1 MEHFLQTGT
10 GTTDN
15 NLPDYFQQYQNVIK
29 MDPVEQKNLM
39 DNYQTLEPISSQIGL
54 DNDLKTNA
62 LLEFA
67 LKNPRQYIKLRTD
80 YLTKLKKDINLHF
93 QKVYNQ
99 LRVSSPAIEA
109 RNQSLIECQKYY
121 KIELDRLET
130 MYPSKFGDQSLKNEI
145 QRQLA
150 QNRLNLSN
158 DAATNAATNAETNIN
173 L

>member
-80 YLTKLKKDINLHF
+80 YLTRLKKDINLHF

>member
-29 MDPVEQKNLM
+29 IDPVEQKNLM

-80 YLTKLKKDINLHF
+80 YLTRLKKDINLHF